1 MQLPDRL
8 GEVVP
13 PPGRPTPAYPIGS
26 VDNTL
31 RILLLLRDRKSLS
44 LADVVAEL
52 GVVRSSAHRLMAMLT
67 HYDFVRQNPADR
79 TYGIGPA
86 LVDIGLSAAR
96 ALNLRILARPTLE
109 RLADASKFTAHLVLP
124 RGRDVLFV
132 EGVESQR
139 TIRAALRTGT
149 TLPAHAVGAGK
160 AMLATLSDDQLRELY
175 RHRPPEALTDRTL
188 SNVDELLEEI
198 ARVRER
204 GYAINRGE
212 SEAGVLAMGIAVSM
226 TDPDALCGISLA
238 GPVADSS
245 VDGDWE
251 QRLAN
256 QLRDAAAALAKAIKA
271 ADC

>member
-1 MQLPDRL
+1 M
-8 GEVVP
+8 
-13 PPGRPTPAYPIGS
+13 
-26 VDNTL
+26 
-31 RILLLLRDRKSLS
+31 
-44 LADVVAEL
+44 
-52 GVVRSSAHRLMAMLT
+52 
-67 HYDFVRQNPADR
+67 
-79 TYGIGPA
+79 
-86 LVDIGLSAAR
+86 
-96 ALNLRILARPTLE
+96 
-109 RLADASKFTAHLVLP
+109 
-124 RGRDVLFV
+124 FV

-160 AMLATLSDDQLRELY
+160 ATLATLSDDQLRELY